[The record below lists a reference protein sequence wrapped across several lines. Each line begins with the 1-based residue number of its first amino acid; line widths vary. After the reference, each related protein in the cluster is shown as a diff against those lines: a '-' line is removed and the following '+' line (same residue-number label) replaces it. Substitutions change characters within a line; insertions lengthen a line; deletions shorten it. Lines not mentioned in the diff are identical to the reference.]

1 MTKASSLV
9 PSFLQN
15 SNFQADIQV
24 HSANVI
30 ALFFQ
35 HIENILAQQVVL
47 IREQRSGLSA
57 GKGWSFFLNECSR
70 ICEVIYF
77 DSLC

>member
-24 HSANVI
+24 RSANVI
-30 ALFFQ
+30 ALFF
-35 HIENILAQQVVL
+35 
-47 IREQRSGLSA
+47 
-57 GKGWSFFLNECSR
+57 
-70 ICEVIYF
+70 
-77 DSLC
+77 